1 MLRTWLRRGFIA
13 AAAAV
18 FAAVAVVGGM
28 VLSGWWRYHQ
38 LERSIIEKM
47 DAYYLNLTVPGREEY
62 LLAEDEA
69 FEVPYMAS
77 TLSVAAAPTRILDA
91 KDRLIAEFSVE
102 KGQYVRSPDDL
113 PAFLKKALVASEDAH
128 FYSHHGIDWAATGRA
143 IAVTLSR
150 ARRQQG

>member
-1 MLRTWLRRGFIA
+1 MLRTWLRRGFFA

-69 FEVPYMAS
+69 FEVPFMAS
-77 TLSVAAAPTRILDA
+77 TLSVAAAPTRILVA
-91 KDRLIAEFSVE
+91 KDRLIAEFSAE
-102 KGQYVRSPDDL
+102 
-113 PAFLKKALVASEDAH
+113 
-128 FYSHHGIDWAATGRA
+128 
-143 IAVTLSR
+143 
-150 ARRQQG
+150 